1 MTRLLNADR
10 RASAVAAGY
19 WPMQVKYV
27 RAIAADGRRCFR
39 TRRRNKVIG
48 RGGTLRRLSIRRVI
62 HSFRV
67 EQSAAPGK
75 AVCEMTKLATGVD
88 EAK

>member
-1 MTRLLNADR
+1 MDGGVLG
-10 RASAVAAGY
+10 RAAE
-19 WPMQVKYV
+19 
-27 RAIAADGRRCFR
+27 I
-39 TRRRNKVIG
+39 KVIG